1 MIKVLFVCWGSAV
14 RKMLKPA
21 WILGFT
27 ASRFSV
33 CTRFA
38 PFEKRRFLN
47 ETINLFSAPICSC
60 NIPS

>member
-21 WILGFT
+21 WILGFKT
-27 ASRFSV
+27 SRFSV

-38 PFEKRRFLN
+38 PFEKRAIFERN
-47 ETINLFSAPICSC
+47 Y
-60 NIPS
+60 

>member
-1 MIKVLFVCWGSAV
+1 MIKVLFVCWGSTV

-27 ASRFSV
+27 ASRISV

-38 PFEKRRFLN
+38 PFEKGLIFERN
-47 ETINLFSAPICSC
+47 YKLFSAPIWLF
-60 NIPS
+60 